1 MATALLIL
9 LYYQEGAKSITEEQ
23 KPKRKTRTSSAVK
36 NRYNAK
42 TYKNYRAAIK
52 PDLFER
58 IEKYSKQENLSRP
71 EFLQRAI
78 ETLDK

>member
-1 MATALLIL
+1 MAYSDPEKQKEYMAE
-9 LYYQEGAKSITEEQ
+9 YYQKHKGE
-23 KPKRKTRTSSAVK
+23 RKTKTSSAVK

-52 PDLFER
+52 PDLFDR
-58 IEKYSKQENLSRP
+58 IEQYSKQENLSRP
-71 EFLQRAI
+71 EFLRRAI